1 MKFRF
6 NIGTKI
12 SLGFGILILA
22 VIVNM
27 LLNSKILNKSIQ
39 VNQNIENVY
48 EPSEDNLRKIREH
61 LRESEMLIK
70 SWVFIEKS
78 DTTPGKLRLVR
89 WQETIFPRLNEN
101 IQNLKDQWKPQ
112 EREEYDKICRAIQ
125 DTLIV
130 RQKYIMNLLNS
141 KGKYNEHSIMMQV
154 APMVSGKGEI
164 VSLTERI
171 QNQLSHLIIN
181 QQNTVKNG
189 KAELFHLFGNFQHF
203 LVITG
208 ILLVMISLV
217 ISFFMVRS
225 IVRSLKR
232 IKSTLQT
239 MSRGILPDTELEER
253 SDEIGEMSVALNSL
267 IRGLKNFADF
277 SEKIGKGDFDSKFQ
291 PLSDED
297 VLGNSLINLR
307 EDLKNASLE
316 EQKRK
321 KEDAQ
326 RNWTNQGMA
335 KFSEI
340 LRNNDHNME
349 ELSYNIISNLVQYLG
364 ANQGGLFIINDNK
377 ENPSIDLSAC
387 YAYDRRKYLQ
397 KHIEPGEG
405 LVGRCVREGETIF
418 MTDIP
423 DRYIRIT
430 SGLGEANPKCL
441 LIVPL
446 KLNEEIFGVIEIA
459 SFEVIEPYQVAFVEK
474 TGESIASTISAV
486 KINIRTAEL
495 LEQSQQQAEEMSS
508 QEEEMRQNMEE
519 LRATQ
524 EQSSRREQE
533 LLKTIEGLKGKLGNN

>member
-6 NIGTKI
+6 TIGTKI

-78 DTTPGKLRLVR
+78 DTTPDKLRLVR
-89 WQETIFPRLNEN
+89 LQETIFPRLNEN
-101 IQNLKDQWKPQ
+101 IQNLKDQWKPE
-112 EREEYDKICRAIQ
+112 EREAYNKIYRAIQ

-130 RQKYIMNLLNS
+130 RQRYIMNLLNS
-141 KGKYNEHSIMMQV
+141 KGKYNEYSIMMQV
-154 APMVSGKGEI
+154 APMVSEKGEI
-164 VSLTERI
+164 VRLTERI
-171 QNQLSHLIIN
+171 QNQLSHLITN
-181 QQNTVKNG
+181 QQDTVKNG
-189 KAELFHLFGNFQHF
+189 KAELFHLFGNFQRF
-203 LVITG
+203 LLITG
-208 ILLVMISLV
+208 ILLVIISLV

-267 IRGLKNFADF
+267 IQGLKNFADF
-277 SEKIGKGDFDSKFQ
+277 SEKIGKGNFESKFQ

-340 LRNNDHNME
+340 LRNNNHNME
-349 ELSYNIISNLVQYLG
+349 ELSYHIISNLVQYLG

-474 TGESIASTISAV
+474 IGESIASTISTV

>member
-89 WQETIFPRLNEN
+89 LQETIFPRLNEN

-171 QNQLSHLIIN
+171 QNQLSHLITN

-203 LVITG
+203 LLITG

-340 LRNNDHNME
+340 LRNNNHNME

>member
-6 NIGTKI
+6 TIGTKI
-12 SLGFGILILA
+12 SIGFGILILA

-89 WQETIFPRLNEN
+89 LHKTIFPRLNEN
-101 IQNLKDQWKPQ
+101 IENLKDQWKPE
-112 EREEYDKICRAIQ
+112 EREEYNKIYRAIQ

-130 RQKYIMNLLNS
+130 RQQYIMNLLNS
-141 KGKYNEHSIMMQV
+141 PGKYNDHSIMMQV
-154 APMVSGKGEI
+154 APMVSEKGGI

-171 QNQLSHLIIN
+171 QNQLSHLIAN

-189 KAELFHLFGNFQHF
+189 KAELFQLFGNFQRF
-203 LVITG
+203 LLIAG
-208 ILLVMISLV
+208 ILLVIISLL

-232 IKSTLQT
+232 IKNTLQI
-239 MSRGILPDTELEER
+239 MSRGILPDTELEDR

-267 IRGLKNFADF
+267 IQGLKDFVDF
-277 SEKIGKGDFDSKFQ
+277 SEKIGKGNFESKFQ

-321 KEDAQ
+321 KEDTQ

-340 LRNNDHNME
+340 LRNNNHNME

-364 ANQGGLFIINDNK
+364 ANQGGLFILNDNK

-405 LVGRCVREGETIF
+405 LVGRCVREGETLF

-459 SFEVIEPYQVAFVEK
+459 SFEVIESYQVAFVEK
-474 TGESIASTISAV
+474 IGESIASTISAV

-533 LLKTIEGLKGKLGNN
+533 LLKTIEELKNRLGKN

>member
-6 NIGTKI
+6 TIGTKI

-78 DTTPGKLRLVR
+78 DTTPDKLRLVR
-89 WQETIFPRLNEN
+89 LQETIFPRLNEN
-101 IQNLKDQWKPQ
+101 IQNLKDQWKPE
-112 EREEYDKICRAIQ
+112 EREAYNKIYRAIQ

-130 RQKYIMNLLNS
+130 RQQYIMNLLNS
-141 KGKYNEHSIMMQV
+141 TAKYNDHSIMMQV
-154 APMVSGKGEI
+154 APMVSEKGEI

-171 QNQLSHLIIN
+171 QNQLSHLITN
-181 QQNTVKNG
+181 QQDTVKNG
-189 KAELFHLFGNFQHF
+189 KAELFHLFGNFQRF
-203 LVITG
+203 LLITG
-208 ILLVMISLV
+208 ILLVIISLV

-267 IRGLKNFADF
+267 IQGLKNFADF
-277 SEKIGKGDFDSKFQ
+277 SEKIGKGNFESKFQ

-340 LRNNDHNME
+340 LRNNNHNME
-349 ELSYNIISNLVQYLG
+349 ELSYHIISNLVQYLG

-474 TGESIASTISAV
+474 IGESIASTISTV